1 VEPATANYSFW
12 ALIAGAGP
20 VVKGVMLL
28 LLAASLA
35 SWVVIF
41 VKARQL
47 QVFRRKEAAFNGLFQ
62 HADSLSQLMDDLN
75 QDRQAASSASAAVF
89 RSGYRQYKQLVGLQ
103 QAADLV
109 RTCRRAMGV
118 MIAKEADQLDR
129 FTPFLAIV
137 ASAAP
142 FLGLFGTVW
151 GIMNSF
157 RTIGA
162 VGQATLAVVAPG
174 IAEALVATAAGLAAA
189 IPAVVA
195 YNLFTRFAD
204 RQHGQMDNLAESLTT
219 MIEQQVQ
226 SG

>member
-1 VEPATANYSFW
+1 MDHATATYSFW
-12 ALIAGAGP
+12 GLIAGAGP

-47 QVFRRKEAAFNGLFQ
+47 TVFGRKEEAFNGLFQ
-62 HADSLSQLMDDLN
+62 HADSLSRLMDDLN
-75 QDRQAASSASAAVF
+75 QERLAASSASAAVF

-103 QAADLV
+103 QTADLV

-118 MIAKEADQLDR
+118 MITKEVDQLDR
-129 FTPFLAIV
+129 HTPYLAIV

-142 FLGLFGTVW
+142 FVGLFGTVW
-151 GIMNSF
+151 GIMDSF

-174 IAEALVATAAGLAAA
+174 IAEALVATAAGLFAA

-195 YNLFTRFAD
+195 YNLLTRRVD
-204 RQHGQMDNLAESLTT
+204 RHHSQLDNLAESLTT

-226 SG
+226 GG